1 MCGFTLGSALHLEV
15 VLHAPSLELLELA
28 IGEQRTGCPA
38 CKRGNEG
45 AENGRGYIERE
56 QEVFASLQ
64 EREAFRAE
72 GRERGECAHQ
82 ANADATR
89 DGVRDMYAPVE
100 PLINDI
106 DDVAAYQIDEQRA
119 DRERFGGD
127 RELDQIAQRCTD
139 RAHCQNDGIEK
150 SRGGHDLL
158 ARSARVVGRSALR
171 LFAWGRHA
179 TILGERMCPARSKWA
194 MMQKEGR
201 RALAPSI

>member
-1 MCGFTLGSALHLEV
+1 
-15 VLHAPSLELLELA
+15 
-28 IGEQRTGCPA
+28 
-38 CKRGNEG
+38 
-45 AENGRGYIERE
+45 
-56 QEVFASLQ
+56 
-64 EREAFRAE
+64 
-72 GRERGECAHQ
+72 
-82 ANADATR
+82 
-89 DGVRDMYAPVE
+89 MYAPVE

-127 RELDQIAQRCTD
+127 RELDQVTERRAD
-139 RAHCQNDGIEK
+139 RPHQKDGRIEK

>member
-1 MCGFTLGSALHLEV
+1 MFDASALDAFE
-15 VLHAPSLELLELA
+15 SA
-28 IGEQRTGCPA
+28 IGKQGTGSPA
-38 CKRGNEG
+38 SKRGNEG
-45 AENGRGYIERE
+45 AENSRGYIERE

-139 RAHCQNDGIEK
+139 RTHQKDGRIEK
-150 SRGGHDLL
+150 RGRCHDLL
-158 ARSARVVGRSALR
+158 ARGGRVLGLGSLG
-171 LFAWGRHA
+171 LFVRGRHA
-179 TILGERMCPARSKWA
+179 TILGERMRTAGDKWGT
-194 MMQKEGR
+194 MQKD
-201 RALAPSI
+201 S